1 MIIAGGY
8 GNHYYGPLDLVEKYN
23 VVTGEFVIDR
33 LSGELKE
40 Y

>member
-8 GNHYYGPLDLVEKYN
+8 GQSGYLDLVEKYN

>member
-1 MIIAGGY
+1 MIIAGGDGQSGY
-8 GNHYYGPLDLVEKYN
+8 LVEKYN

>member
-8 GNHYYGPLDLVEKYN
+8 GYDYGPLDLVEKYN